1 MSMISINLIY
11 RAHIKEYN
19 KPLNLPNQWEFYLD
33 LKLDL
38 QLLGLMLGKALF
50 LFNQILNVCAQDVN

>member
-11 RAHIKEYN
+11 RALIKEYN
-19 KPLNLPNQWEFYLD
+19 IYLPNQLEFYLD

-38 QLLGLMLGKALF
+38 QLLGLMLGKVLF
-50 LFNQILNVCAQDVN
+50 LFIQLLNVCAQDVY